1 MKKYDICV
9 PREYKTKTGEKR
21 THFWKVG
28 DAWPMKEKDGLS
40 GILYTRVLPSDKI
53 VLFVSKERENTD
65 NKTDEIDDD
74 SIPF

>member
-28 DAWPMKEKDGLS
+28 DAWPMKEMDYLAFF
-40 GILYTRVLPSDKI
+40 ILEFYPQIK
-53 VLFVSKERENTD
+53 LFYL
-65 NKTDEIDDD
+65 
-74 SIPF
+74 